1 MQDNGN
7 STAGTESQ
15 QKLLL
20 HPSQENK
27 LTYKHKIN
35 EKWNTPTH
43 KHAQNKNS
51 CGELTTDKTTVKNLA
66 GT

>member
-35 EKWNTPTH
+35 EKWNTHTHTNTH
-43 KHAQNKNS
+43 KI
-51 CGELTTDKTTVKNLA
+51 KTAVVN
-66 GT
+66 